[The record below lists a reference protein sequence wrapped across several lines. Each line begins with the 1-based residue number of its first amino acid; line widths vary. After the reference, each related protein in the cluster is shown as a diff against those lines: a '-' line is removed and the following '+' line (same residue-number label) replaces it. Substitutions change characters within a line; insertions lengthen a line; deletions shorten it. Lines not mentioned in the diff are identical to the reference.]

1 MNCFMSWT
9 SIWLNSLIENF
20 SNERK
25 SKNNDGRI
33 EYEHLAPKTNISEE
47 ESKSFSEALNY
58 ALGNEEI
65 HNIAITGSYGSGK
78 SSLISSYI
86 KRQENFDKKFLQIS
100 LASFTLEKNAEKNID
115 SSKNNEDVFNEAQE
129 EEDSDTEDEITHG
142 ESLTEEK
149 DINTDEKRTS
159 YIPFSTLQKI
169 EKSILQQMF
178 YRESGFKLPFSRFK
192 RIRNLGVL
200 GNCALTLLVFILFL
214 FPFKFFKEELWIK
227 AKNISLF
234 NSGIKTGILFWLF
247 TACLLISVFFIIR
260 FCNKIKIKKLGFQ
273 NLDIDLDVK
282 DKNSLLN
289 KYVDEILYYFE
300 VTDYEVVVFED
311 LDRFKNTEIFIK
323 LRELNTLLNNY
334 KKIKKNRKKITFIYA
349 LLDDVFE
356 DNSRTKFFEFIIPI
370 IPVID
375 YQNSGDYLLKRK
387 KINDN
392 TAFSDLE
399 ESFLL
404 DIGLYVNDMRLLK
417 NSINEFKLYD
427 EVINKVIYENSKN
440 EIDIPETTEDKN
452 KKKIEPHNRKKIF
465 SLILYKNLYPN
476 DFAKLQ
482 NNEGYL
488 YSVFQ
493 NKTIAI
499 KTEKKKLEKEI
510 IKLEKNIEEIEKYS
524 DLQIEDLR
532 RRYVFKI
539 LQTVSNFYRIRTVDY
554 LSDDAFQKLRKEN
567 KISVE
572 TEYQQYYGSPRQIIR
587 SDVPFSFSSIE
598 NSIDPNYTYE
608 EKENFIKQNQNG
620 EIERLRIQI
629 NNCKREIKEIN
640 SLSIA
645 EIIEKYNDTSFIP
658 KHERIN
664 FDLVV
669 YLLRNDCIDE
679 NYFDYISYFYPE
691 SLTRN
696 DNDFIRLLR
705 NHSLPDF
712 EKPLEK
718 FENILRRINNNDWK
732 NPAILNNSFL
742 TYLLQTK
749 NENLDFFVETMLDYD
764 KSSNN
769 MFFRQY
775 DNTSDE
781 QLYDLYTLV
790 FNSISMYQNWVEK
803 LFDSSNLE
811 QFYKFFIL
819 IEVED
824 NKSYKK
830 FIEKNICFLY
840 RDLSNDEKEII
851 KKKLTKL
858 GVKIELSKECVKYDI
873 FKIIINNNLYNLT
886 TNNLTQI
893 INAESSEEYITI
905 SDYLTK
911 IRTLKNKNVVDYVN
925 NNLNVIIKSILLPLG
940 ENLNEDEET
949 FISLIKNEDV
959 KIEYKEKL
967 IKYNQVK
974 ITDITTLP
982 EVITYEAESEKKE
995 LQIWG
1000 ALIEN
1005 NKVLSSWNNVLTYFE
1020 KMDKASNHLTSFL
1033 NHKENIQNLTE
1044 NFPLSDE
1051 EMEDNESEKYQLV
1064 KSFYNFIIKSDS
1076 LEINSFIDL
1085 MTICKFPYP
1094 KLENY
1099 NIDSKKIR
1107 NLIEIK
1113 LLTFSIDNYNGI
1125 KKSSPDNLPLFISV
1139 YFEEI
1144 LENETIISDTDL
1156 IKCFN
1161 SKDISISLK
1170 NKILSTKISA
1180 WNKISDDKFFAEIA
1194 EHIIKNNVYEKI
1206 VIPFDTIANALKKH
1220 SDNSQKLILLL
1231 NTQFNNLTNEQI
1243 VATLTLFGQPYSGLC
1258 EKNGTHSTMKLN
1270 ENELQLCNNLYARDL
1285 IASITQHKDEY
1296 KIIRKRK

>member
-1 MNCFMSWT
+1 MSWT
-9 SIWLNSLIENF
+9 SVWLNSLIENF

-25 SKNNDGRI
+25 SKNNEGRI

-47 ESKSFSEALNY
+47 ESKSFSDSLNY

-86 KRQENFDKKFLQIS
+86 KRQENYDKKFLQIS
-100 LASFTLEKNAEKNID
+100 LASFTLEKNTEKNISNKSID
-115 SSKNNEDVFNEAQE
+115 SSKNNEDVFNEAKE
-129 EEDSDTEDEITHG
+129 EEDSDTEDEITHD

-260 FCNKIKIKKLGFQ
+260 FCNKIKINKLGFQ

-356 DNSRTKFFEFIIPI
+356 DNNRTKFFEFIIPI

-375 YQNSGDYLLKRK
+375 YQNSGDYLLERK

-392 TAFSDLE
+392 TAFSDLDE
-399 ESFLL
+399 PFLL

-417 NSINEFKLYD
+417 NCINEFKLYD
-427 EVINKVIYENSKN
+427 EIINKALYENLKK
-440 EIDIPETTEDKN
+440 EIVKPDSTEDEN
-452 KKKIEPHNRKKIF
+452 KKKTEPHDRKKIF

-493 NKTIAI
+493 NKSKAI
-499 KTEKKKLEKEI
+499 KKEKEILEKEI
-510 IKLEKNIEEIEKYS
+510 IKLEKSIEEIEKHC

-532 RRYVFKI
+532 RRYVYRIFNKI
-539 LQTVSNFYRIRTVDY
+539 NGFYRIKDIDFI
-554 LSDDAFQKLRKEN
+554 SDEIFNNIRKNN
-567 KISVE
+567 KISLD
-572 TEYQQYYGSPRQIIR
+572 TESFDYYQRRQIIK
-587 SDVPFSFSSIE
+587 SDVPINFSSIE
-598 NSIDPNYTYE
+598 NEIDPNYTYE

-620 EIERLRIQI
+620 EVERLRIQI

-742 TYLLQTK
+742 TYLLRTK

-775 DNTSDE
+775 ENTADE
-781 QLYDLYTLV
+781 QLHDLYTLV

-858 GVKIELSKECVKYDI
+858 GVKFELSKECVKYDI

-911 IRTLKNKNVVDYVN
+911 IRTLKNKSVVDYVN
-925 NNLNVIIKSILLPLG
+925 NNLNEIIKSILLPLG

-949 FISLIKNEDV
+949 FISLLENDDI

-974 ITDITTLP
+974 ITNITNLP
-982 EVITYEAESEKKE
+982 EIIIYEDEPEKKE
-995 LQIWG
+995 FSIWD

-1033 NHKENIQNLTE
+1033 NYKENIQNLTE

-1064 KSFYNFIIKSDS
+1064 KSFYDFIIKADS
-1076 LEINSFIDL
+1076 LEIDSFINL
-1085 MTICKFPYP
+1085 MAICRFSYS

-1125 KKSSPDNLPLFISV
+1125 KKSSPDNLPLFVSV

-1206 VIPFDTIANALKKH
+1206 VIPFDAIANALKKH
-1220 SDNSQKLILLL
+1220 SENSQKLIVLL

-1243 VATLTLFGQPYSGLC
+1243 VATLTLCGQPYSGLC

-1270 ENELQLCNNLYARDL
+1270 ENELQLCNNLCARDL

>member
-1 MNCFMSWT
+1 MSWT

-129 EEDSDTEDEITHG
+129 EEDSDTEDEITHD

-260 FCNKIKIKKLGFQ
+260 FCNKIKINKLGFQ

-356 DNSRTKFFEFIIPI
+356 DNNRTKFFEFIIPI
-370 IPVID
+370 IPIID
-375 YQNSGDYLLKRK
+375 YQNSGDYLLERK
-387 KINDN
+387 KINVN
-392 TAFSDLE
+392 TAFSDLDE
-399 ESFLL
+399 AFLL

-417 NSINEFKLYD
+417 NCINEFKLYD
-427 EVINKVIYENSKN
+427 ESINKAIYENSKN
-440 EIDIPETTEDKN
+440 EIVLTEKTETKN
-452 KKKIEPHNRKKIF
+452 KEKCEPHNRKKIF

-493 NKTIAI
+493 NKSRAI
-499 KTEKKKLEKEI
+499 KAEKENFEKEI
-510 IKLEKNIEEIEKYS
+510 IELEKKIEEIEKYS

-532 RRYVFKI
+532 RRYVYRIFNKI
-539 LQTVSNFYRIRTVDY
+539 NGFYRIKDIDFI
-554 LSDDAFQKLRKEN
+554 SDEIFNNIRKNN
-567 KISVE
+567 KISLD
-572 TEYQQYYGSPRQIIR
+572 TESFDYYQRRQIIK
-587 SDVPFSFSSIE
+587 SDVPINFSSIE
-598 NSIDPNYTYE
+598 NEIDPNYTYE
-608 EKENFIKQNQNG
+608 QKENFIKQNQNG
-620 EIERLRIQI
+620 EVERLKIKI
-629 NNCKREIKEIN
+629 ANCKREIKEIN
-640 SLSIA
+640 SLSMSD
-645 EIIEKYNDTSFIP
+645 IIEKYNDTSFIP
-658 KHERIN
+658 KHEKIN

-712 EKPLEK
+712 EKPLVK
-718 FENILRRINNNDWK
+718 FDNILRRINNNDWK

-742 TYLLQTK
+742 TYLLKTN
-749 NENLDFFVETMLDYD
+749 NENLDLFVGTMIDYD
-764 KSSNN
+764 NSTDNK
-769 MFFRQY
+769 FFRQY
-775 DNTSDE
+775 ENTSDE
-781 QLYDLYTLV
+781 QLHDFYSLV
-790 FNSISMYQNWVEK
+790 FTTISIYQNWVAK
-803 LFDSSNLE
+803 LFDSSNLD
-811 QFYKFFIL
+811 QFYKFFL
-819 IEVED
+819 LLEVE
-824 NKSYKK
+824 NNNVYIK
-830 FIEKNICFLY
+830 FIENNLSFLY

-851 KKKLTKL
+851 TKKLIKL
-858 GVKIELSKECVKYDI
+858 CVKFELSKECTKFGI
-873 FKIIINNNLYNLT
+873 FKIIIDNNLYNLT
-886 TNNLTQI
+886 ANNLTQI
-893 INAESSEEYITI
+893 IIAESGGE
-905 SDYLTK
+905 DKPVLNYLTK
-911 IRTLKNKNVVDYVN
+911 IRILKNKNVNEYIKKN
-925 NNLNVIIKSILLPLG
+925 INEIIKSILLPLG
-940 ENLNEDEET
+940 EKLSEDEET
-949 FISLIKNEDV
+949 FISLIKNENV

-995 LQIWG
+995 FQIWN

-1033 NHKENIQNLTE
+1033 NYKENIQNLTE

-1064 KSFYNFIIKSDS
+1064 KSFYDFIIKSDS
-1076 LEINSFIDL
+1076 LEIDSFIDL
-1085 MTICKFPYP
+1085 MAICRFSYS
-1094 KLENY
+1094 KLVNY

-1113 LLTFSIDNYNGI
+1113 ILTFSIDNYNGI
-1125 KKSSPDNLPLFISV
+1125 KKSSPNNLPLFISV

-1156 IKCFN
+1156 INCFN

-1170 NKILSTKISA
+1170 NKILSTKISV

-1220 SDNSQKLILLL
+1220 SENSQKLIVLL

-1243 VATLTLFGQPYSGLC
+1243 VATLTLCGQPYSELC
-1258 EKNGTHSTMKLN
+1258 DKNGTHSTMKLN
-1270 ENELQLCNNLYARDL
+1270 ENELQLCNNLCARDL
-1285 IASITQHKDEY
+1285 IASISQHKDEY

>member
-1 MNCFMSWT
+1 MSWT
-9 SIWLNSLIENF
+9 SILLNSLIENF

-65 HNIAITGSYGSGK
+65 HNIAITGFYGSGK
-78 SSLISSYI
+78 SSLISSFI

-100 LASFTLEKNAEKNID
+100 LASFTLEKNAEKNI
-115 SSKNNEDVFNEAQE
+115 SKNNEDVFNEAQE
-129 EEDSDTEDEITHG
+129 EEDSDTEDEISHD
-142 ESLTEEK
+142 ESLTKEK
-149 DINTDEKRTS
+149 DINTDEKKTS

-227 AKNISLF
+227 AKDISLF
-234 NSGIKTGILFWLF
+234 NSGIKTGILFWIF

-260 FCNKIKIKKLGFQ
+260 FCNKIKINKLGFQ

-334 KKIKKNRKKITFIYA
+334 KKLKNHNRKKITFVYA
-349 LLDDVFE
+349 LLDDVFI
-356 DNSRTKFFEFIIPI
+356 DKSRTKFFEFIIPV

-375 YQNSGDYLLKRK
+375 YQNSGDYLLERK
-387 KINDN
+387 KANET
-392 TAFSDLE
+392 TAFSDLDE
-399 ESFLL
+399 AFLL

-417 NSINEFKLYD
+417 NCINEFKLYD
-427 EVINKVIYENSKN
+427 EIINKALYENSKN
-440 EIDIPETTEDKN
+440 EIAIPGSIEDEN
-452 KKKIEPHNRKKIF
+452 KKKSEPHDRKKIF

-493 NKTIAI
+493 NKSKAI
-499 KTEKKKLEKEI
+499 KTEKENLEKEI
-510 IKLEKNIEEIEKYS
+510 INLEKSIEEIEKHS

-532 RRYVFKI
+532 RRYVYRI
-539 LQTVSNFYRIRTVDY
+539 LQTVNNFYRIRTFDY
-554 LSDDAFQKLRKEN
+554 LSDAAFQKLKAEN
-567 KISVE
+567 KIIIE
-572 TEYQQYYGSPRQIIR
+572 TEHYYNGYNHRIEN
-587 SDVPFSFSSIE
+587 VEFSFNFSSIE
-598 NSIDPNYTYE
+598 NAIDPNYTYE
-608 EKENFIKQNQNG
+608 QKENFIKQNQNG
-620 EIERLRIQI
+620 EVERLKIKI
-629 NNCKREIKEIN
+629 ANCKREIKEIN
-640 SLSIA
+640 SFSMSD
-645 EIIEKYNDTSFIP
+645 IIEKYNDTSFIP
-658 KHERIN
+658 KHEKIN

-669 YLLRNDCIDE
+669 YLLRNGYIDE

-712 EKPLEK
+712 QKPLEK
-718 FENILRRINNNDWK
+718 FDNILRRINNNDWK

-742 TYLLQTK
+742 TYLLKTN
-749 NENLDFFVETMLDYD
+749 NENLDLFVETMIDYD
-764 KSSNN
+764 NSTDNK
-769 MFFRQY
+769 FFRQY
-775 DNTSDE
+775 ENTSDE
-781 QLYDLYTLV
+781 QLHDFYSLV
-790 FNSISMYQNWVEK
+790 FTKISMYQNWVAK
-803 LFDSSNLE
+803 LFDSSNLD

-824 NKSYKK
+824 NRAYIN
-830 FIEKNICFLY
+830 FIENNLSFLC
-840 RDLSNDEKEII
+840 RDLSNDEKKII
-851 KKKLTKL
+851 TEKFKKLD
-858 GVKIELSKECVKYDI
+858 VKFELSKECTKFDI
-873 FKIIINNNLYNLT
+873 FKIIVDNNLYNLT
-886 TNNLTQI
+886 ANNLVQI
-893 INAESSEEYITI
+893 IIAESGEEDKPILN
-905 SDYLTK
+905 YLTK
-911 IRTLKNKNVVDYVN
+911 IRILKNKNVTEYIKKN
-925 NNLNVIIKSILLPLG
+925 INEIIKSILLPLG

-982 EVITYEAESEKKE
+982 EVITYEAESDKKE

-1020 KMDKASNHLTSFL
+1020 KMDKAFNHLTSFL
-1033 NHKENIQNLTE
+1033 NYKENIQNLTE

-1064 KSFYNFIIKSDS
+1064 KSFYDFIIKSDS

-1085 MTICKFPYP
+1085 ITICKFPYQ

-1125 KKSSPDNLPLFISV
+1125 KKSSLDNLPLFISV

-1180 WNKISDDKFFAEIA
+1180 WNKINDDKFFAEIA
-1194 EHIIKNNVYEKI
+1194 EYIIKNNVYEKI
-1206 VIPFDTIANALKKH
+1206 VISFDTIANALKKH
-1220 SDNSQKLILLL
+1220 SDNSQKIILLL

-1243 VATLTLFGQPYSGLC
+1243 VATLTLCGQPYSGLC

-1270 ENELQLCNNLYARDL
+1270 ENELKLCKNLCARDL

>member
-1 MNCFMSWT
+1 MSWT
-9 SIWLNSLIENF
+9 SVWLNSLIENF
-20 SNERK
+20 PNERK

-58 ALGNEEI
+58 ALENEEI

-129 EEDSDTEDEITHG
+129 EVDSDTEDEITHD
-142 ESLTEEK
+142 ESLIEEK

-192 RIRNLGVL
+192 RIRNLGVF

-260 FCNKIKIKKLGFQ
+260 FCNKIKINKLGFQ

-356 DNSRTKFFEFIIPI
+356 DNNRTKFFEFIIPI

-375 YQNSGDYLLKRK
+375 YQNSGDYLLERK

-392 TAFSDLE
+392 TAFSDLDE
-399 ESFLL
+399 AFLL

-417 NSINEFKLYD
+417 NCINEFKLYD
-427 EVINKVIYENSKN
+427 EIINKALYENSKK
-440 EIDIPETTEDKN
+440 EIVKPDSTEDEN
-452 KKKIEPHNRKKIF
+452 KKKTEPHDRKKIF

-493 NKTIAI
+493 NESKAI
-499 KTEKKKLEKEI
+499 KTEKENLEKEI
-510 IKLEKNIEEIEKYS
+510 INLEKSIEEIEKHS

-532 RRYVFKI
+532 RRYVYRI
-539 LQTVSNFYRIRTVDY
+539 LQTVNNFYRIRTVDY
-554 LSDDAFQKLRKEN
+554 LSDVAFQKLKAEN
-567 KISVE
+567 KITIE
-572 TEYQQYYGSPRQIIR
+572 TEHYYNGYNHRIEN
-587 SDVPFSFSSIE
+587 VEFSFNFSSIE
-598 NSIDPNYTYE
+598 NAIDPNYTYNQ
-608 EKENFIKQNQNG
+608 KETFIKQNTNG
-620 EIERLRIQI
+620 ELERLKIKI
-629 NNCKREIKEIN
+629 ANCKREIKEIN
-640 SLSIA
+640 SLSMSD
-645 EIIEKYNDTSFIP
+645 IIEKYNDTSFIP
-658 KHERIN
+658 KHEKIN

-718 FENILRRINNNDWK
+718 FDNILRRINNNDWK

-742 TYLLQTK
+742 TYLLKTN
-749 NENLDFFVETMLDYD
+749 NENLDLFVGTMIDYD
-764 KSSNN
+764 NSTDNK
-769 MFFRQY
+769 FFRQY
-775 DNTSDE
+775 ENTSDE
-781 QLYDLYTLV
+781 QLHDFYSLV
-790 FNSISMYQNWVEK
+790 FTKISMYQNWVAK
-803 LFDSSNLE
+803 LFDSSNLDE
-811 QFYKFFIL
+811 FYKFFIL

-824 NKSYKK
+824 NRAYIN
-830 FIEKNICFLY
+830 FIDNNLSFLY
-840 RDLSNDEKEII
+840 RDLSNDEKKII
-851 KKKLTKL
+851 TEKFKKLD
-858 GVKIELSKECVKYDI
+858 VKFELSKECTKFDI
-873 FKIIINNNLYNLT
+873 FKIIVDNNLYNLT
-886 TNNLTQI
+886 ANNLVQI
-893 INAESSEEYITI
+893 IITVSGEEDKPILN
-905 SDYLTK
+905 YLTK
-911 IRTLKNKNVVDYVN
+911 IRILKNKNVTEYIKKN
-925 NNLNVIIKSILLPLG
+925 INEIIKSILLPLG

-1033 NHKENIQNLTE
+1033 NYKENIQNLTE

-1161 SKDISISLK
+1161 SRDISISLK

-1180 WNKISDDKFFAEIA
+1180 WNKISDNKFFAEIA

-1220 SDNSQKLILLL
+1220 SENSQKLIVLL

-1243 VATLTLFGQPYSGLC
+1243 VATLTLCGQPYSELC
-1258 EKNGTHSTMKLN
+1258 DKNGTHSTIKLN
-1270 ENELQLCNNLYARDL
+1270 ENELQLCNNLCARDL